1 MSGRSSIGQTP
12 TSITLRPGDHICSV
26 YDTDDQLVETVA
38 DFLNEGLTRGER
50 CWYVP
55 AGAEA
60 GAIRAAMERLGVDVA
75 AESTRSALHL
85 LDSNDTY
92 TVRGG
97 FDPEQTMRVFSEAI
111 EQALTDGFKG
121 FRAAAEMSWAL
132 EIDDGAEA
140 VIAYESLLRML
151 FSTAPATGLCLY
163 DRRRMPSVLVHGA
176 LLTHPIV
183 ASGGMFVP
191 NGAYDSTVM
200 ALSDVDP
207 SSDVPR
213 RRTG

>member
-38 DFLNEGLTRGER
+38 YFLNEGLTRGER

-60 GAIRAAMERLGVDVA
+60 GAIRAAMDRLGVDVA

-140 VIAYESLLRML
+140 VSRTNRCCGCCSRLRRPPACASTTDGGCPL
-151 FSTAPATGLCLY
+151 FSSTAP
-163 DRRRMPSVLVHGA
+163 
-176 LLTHPIV
+176 
-183 ASGGMFVP
+183 F
-191 NGAYDSTVM
+191 
-200 ALSDVDP
+200 
-207 SSDVPR
+207 
-213 RRTG
+213 

>member
-1 MSGRSSIGQTP
+1 MNLRSSTGQNP
-12 TSITLRPGDHICSV
+12 TSTPLRPGDHICSV
-26 YDTDDQLVETVA
+26 YDTDDQLIETVA
-38 DFLNEGLTRGER
+38 GFLTDGLTRGER

-55 AGAEA
+55 SGGETD
-60 GAIRAAMERLGVDVA
+60 AIRTAMNRLGVDVA
-75 AESTRSALHL
+75 AESARSALHL
-85 LDSNDTY
+85 LDSNDAY
-92 TVRGG
+92 TVQGG
-97 FDPEQTMRVFSEAI
+97 FDPEQTMRVFNEAI

-132 EIDDGAEA
+132 TIDNGAEA

-163 DRRRMPSVLVHGA
+163 DKRKMPTAVVHEA

-183 ASGGMFVP
+183 AAGGTFMP
-191 NGAYDSTVM
+191 NGSYDPAVRV
-200 ALSDVDP
+200 LSDVDA

-213 RRTG
+213 RRA